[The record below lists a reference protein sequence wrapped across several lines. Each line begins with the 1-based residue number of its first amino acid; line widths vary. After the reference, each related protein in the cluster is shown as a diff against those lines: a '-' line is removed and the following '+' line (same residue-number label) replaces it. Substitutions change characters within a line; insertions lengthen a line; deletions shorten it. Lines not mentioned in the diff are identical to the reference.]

1 MSNEIDIEK
10 FADEFFEFPDE
21 SNKQYVTYISAKL
34 FAEAYHKAKC
44 EQSEA
49 NSAQEIAKLKE
60 RVKEL
65 EIQNDNY
72 YDDEVELH
80 TEISELKEQLTIAY
94 MAGGLDKKSEI
105 TQLQAHINELREA
118 LEIAV
123 EYQRSD
129 VANFH
134 SAYAGYEDEKHEQY
148 DKDLKFVENVMAS
161 TPAQS
166 LQAHDDEVIE
176 RCAKVC
182 DECGTTAGAAH
193 FIRELK
199 GKQNV

>member
-1 MSNEIDIEK
+1 MLRILENKMTKHKWHKEIIDCANGEEIEGKTSNG
-10 FADEFFEFPDE
+10 
-21 SNKQYVTYISAKL
+21 
-34 FAEAYHKAKC
+34 HW
-44 EQSEA
+44 
-49 NSAQEIAKLKE
+49 
-60 RVKEL
+60 
-65 EIQNDNY
+65 
-72 YDDEVELH
+72 
-80 TEISELKEQLTIAY
+80 
-94 MAGGLDKKSEI
+94 
-105 TQLQAHINELREA
+105 
-118 LEIAV
+118 
-123 EYQRSD
+123 
-129 VANFH
+129 
-134 SAYAGYEDEKHEQY
+134 YEDEKHEQY